1 MLKRGIKDGIPI
13 GLGYFSVSFS
23 FGILAVTN
31 GFSILQT
38 LLISMTNL
46 TSAGQF
52 AGITVIASMGT
63 MVEMAITQFIIN
75 LRYSL
80 MAISLSQKVNRKFS
94 GISRAI
100 LGFSITDEIFAV
112 AVSRKEVSRKYF
124 LGLAILPYIGWS
136 LGTLFGAVCGNVLPQ
151 IISEA
156 LGIALYGMFI
166 AIVVPDMKKNSCV
179 SIVVAIAIVVSCVLY
194 YVPALSFISS
204 GFSVII
210 SAVIAAAVGAV
221 LSVKYEDRRKTSGRD

>member
-63 MVEMAITQFIIN
+63 MVEMAITQFVIN

-166 AIVVPDMKKNSCV
+166 AIVVPDMKKNSRV